1 MSAPREYQ
9 ENVLL
14 DDGSVLEGA
23 LRAARESAVVLQA
36 SYDLAVREH
45 NVEALLVNQKVDSI
59 LRDRNLNPENLTIV
73 RNAEGELK
81 IVPKDGGRG
90 EPPGSLRVE
99 MKP

>member
-59 LRDRNLNPENLTIV
+59 LRDRNLDPETFTIE
-73 RNAEGELK
+73 RTTEGDLK
-81 IVPKDGGRG
+81 IVPKDCGGV

-99 MKP
+99 MRQ